1 MEQEDAKLS
10 VKSIQN
16 HAMLLRPPS
25 ELYQHKQAM
34 ADFCCTS
41 ELDDLHRLLPTE
53 ILADIGVADA
63 VVDHTTARCSHG
75 DDAVD
80 VE

>member
-1 MEQEDAKLS
+1 MEQENAKLS

-25 ELYQHKQAM
+25 ELQHKLAM
-34 ADFCCTS
+34 ADFCCTP
-41 ELDDLHRLLPTE
+41 ELDDLHRLLPSE